1 MSTSFRNPNHHFGYV
16 RLPSILDVDFAEDK
30 EAMCWDS
37 FNLVA
42 REIYKSEVDIMV
54 RIGGNG
60 VEVYLG
66 KATEIRTSRGMR
78 YLRIDTT
85 NCAPSVFSTI
95 VEYYTSK
102 TISYVPSPYFV
113 SLHLDPLIKDIR
125 LRADTL
131 HTDEG
136 TAYDTVLNMIIITLK
151 E

>member
-1 MSTSFRNPNHHFGYV
+1 MGINFRNPNHHFGYV
-16 RLPSILDVDFAEDK
+16 RLPSILDVDFSEDK

-54 RIGGNG
+54 KIGGG

-66 KATEIRTSRGMR
+66 KATEIRTCHGMR

-95 VEYYTSK
+95 VEHYTAK
-102 TISYVPSPYFV
+102 TPSYMPSPYFV

-125 LRADTL
+125 LRADTM
-131 HTDEG
+131 HDEDG
-136 TAYDTVLNMIIITLK
+136 MAYDTVLNMIVITLK